1 LFTLAAGALNEIE
14 LVGFTTPVLEKLTR
28 ETGECSHFA
37 VRSGDNIVVLARTVG
52 AGMFQMADQVGV
64 MRPSHCT
71 ALGKVLLASLSSEQL
86 DHYLRSQ
93 ELRAYTPKTIT
104 DRAKLLREIKTVR
117 RDGIGYD
124 DGEFDAEARCV
135 AVPVRDFTGRVAGAI
150 GISGPVWR
158 LSIAVLQEKAHQVRD
173 AAVVL
178 SRELG
183 FQAAAP
189 DKASAKTKAVR
200 AKA

>member
-1 LFTLAAGALNEIE
+1 
-14 LVGFTTPVLEKLTR
+14 
-28 ETGECSHFA
+28 
-37 VRSGDNIVVLARTVG
+37 
-52 AGMFQMADQVGV
+52 MFQMADQVGV

-93 ELRAYTPKTIT
+93 ELRAYTSKTIT

-158 LSIAVLQEKAHQVRD
+158 LSIAVLQEKAHHVRD
-173 AAVVL
+173 AAGVL
-178 SRELG
+178 SHELG